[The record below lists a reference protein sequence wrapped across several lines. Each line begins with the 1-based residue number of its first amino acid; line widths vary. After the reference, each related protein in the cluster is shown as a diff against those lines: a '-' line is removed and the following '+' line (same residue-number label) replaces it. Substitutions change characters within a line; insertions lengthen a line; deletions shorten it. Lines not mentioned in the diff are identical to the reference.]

1 MNLASVIMFKG
12 GGPKHL
18 TSKSQ
23 QKVDKI
29 QDVNS

>member
-1 MNLASVIMFKG
+1 MNLASVIIFK

-23 QKVDKI
+23 QKIDKI